1 MASPFPGMDPYLESH
16 WGDVHHSLIT
26 YARDQL
32 QTVLPTGLRARV
44 EERVCVE
51 STEGVVRSLYPD
63 LRIVE
68 RERGRRPSG
77 SPSSGPAVAE
87 PLLISLDEPAT
98 EGSIEI
104 LEAGSGKRVITVVEV
119 LSWSNKLPGEGQ
131 DKYLQKRRELKAAGV
146 SLVEIDLLRTGK
158 RLLPVPQGR
167 LPASHRT
174 TYQAWVSRGRQPLVV
189 AVYPMPLRARLP
201 VLSIPLRETDAD
213 VPLDLPALLEQCYRN
228 GGYDDDL
235 DYTLPPE
242 PPLDPDDARWAA
254 ALLRRQGRRPRQ
266 RRTRGPKPPGRKST

>member
-1 MASPFPGMDPYLESH
+1 MDPYLESH

-32 QTVLPTGLRARV
+32 QTVLPPDLRARV

-51 STEGVVRSLYPD
+51 STEGVARSLYPD

-68 RERGRRPSG
+68 RERGKRPFG
-77 SPSSGPAVAE
+77 LLSSGPAVAE
-87 PLLISLDEPAT
+87 PLLIPLDEPAT
-98 EGSIEI
+98 EGFIEI
-104 LEAGSGKRVITVVEV
+104 REAGSGNRVITVVEV
-119 LSWSNKLPGEGQ
+119 LSLSNKLPGEGQ
-131 DKYLQKRRELKAAGV
+131 DKYLQKRREFKAAGV

-158 RLLPVPQGR
+158 RLLPVPQSR

-174 TYQAWVSRGRQPLVV
+174 TYQAWVSRGWQPLLV
-189 AVYPMPLRARLP
+189 AVYRMPLRARLP

-213 VPLDLPALLEQCYRN
+213 VPLDLQALLEQCYRN
-228 GGYDDDL
+228 GGYEDDL

-254 ALLRRQGRRPRQ
+254 ALLRRQGRRPRP
-266 RRTRGPKPPGRKST
+266 RPTRGPKPPRRKTT